1 MIETTIRS
9 PIWLK
14 EPEDLA
20 NWSSKTSRMAALH
33 QFLPLTIYRKE
44 AKEFHALR
52 FNPDRASRFSWSYPS
67 RESAALKQAEIASL
81 VSDLYEERILQSLFL
96 EQLPSNLSRVCEK
109 RLSEETGTLDEK
121 AALLAKDFFSAQ
133 FSSIQESFVG
143 NDGVLLLHSVRAK
156 NSEERAWAE
165 DCVVKWTSNTEIA
178 SGDILKLIYT
188 NVRVPESSIINF
200 ATSAI
205 LGESFA
211 PKSLGRFESVIQ
223 DNLHF
228 IRKIHTKK
236 DLNATDIMISQL
248 APGANLGDFAANK
261 WIELAEN
268 PQSKEKIYATL
279 GEIFLSDFLL
289 GNTDRLFG
297 VAYPR
302 RGESA
307 KATFDLFTPSNIG
320 NLLIDYPSSE
330 RGSLTIYA
338 IDNEAYV
345 RNSTSGSDYPQ
356 YNDFVDSILG
366 SPDWAELA
374 TDTIISSLSLSITD
388 EFSPY
393 FESKDLSEEEREIE
407 QEKFRPFLDD
417 INTPE
422 TRQSLVL
429 GLHAAKMRILTKVD
443 SEEFT
448 RKMGAITEKYDSANL
463 CGAVLE
469 RIKILQNH
477 RDIL

>member
-1 MIETTIRS
+1 MIETTIKS
-9 PIWLK
+9 PAWLK

-52 FNPDRASRFSWSYPS
+52 FNPDKASRFIWSYSS
-67 RESAALKQAEIASL
+67 RENAALKQAEIASL
-81 VSDLYEERILQSLFL
+81 VSHLYEERIPASLFL

-109 RLSEETGTLDEK
+109 RLSEGPEALDEK
-121 AALLAKDFFSAQ
+121 TALLAKDFFSAQ

-156 NSEERAWAE
+156 NKEEKAWAE
-165 DCVVKWTSNTEIA
+165 DCVLKWTSNSEVA
-178 SGDILKLIYT
+178 SGDVLKLIFT
-188 NVRVPESSIINF
+188 DTQVPEASIINF
-200 ATSAI
+200 ATNTI
-205 LGESFA
+205 LGGSFP
-211 PKSLGRFESVIQ
+211 PKSLTGFQSVIQ
-223 DNLHF
+223 GNLHF
-228 IRKIHTKK
+228 IREIHTKK
-236 DLNATDIMISQL
+236 ELNATDIMISQL

-261 WIELAEN
+261 WIELAKD
-268 PQSKEKIYATL
+268 PVSKEKIYATL
-279 GEIFLSDFLL
+279 GEIFLGDLLL
-289 GNTDRLFG
+289 GNTDRLFA
-297 VAYPR
+297 VSYPR
-302 RGESA
+302 RGDPA
-307 KATFDLFTPSNIG
+307 RATFDSFTPANIG

-330 RGSLTIYA
+330 TGSLTVYA

-345 RNSTSGSDYPQ
+345 RNSTCGSDYPQ
-356 YNDFVDSILG
+356 YNDFVDSVLG

-374 TDTIISSLSLSITD
+374 IDTIISSLSLAITD

-393 FESKDLSEEEREIE
+393 FESKELSEDEREIE
-407 QEKFRPFLDD
+407 QEKFKPFLDD

-422 TRQSLVL
+422 TRQSLAL

-448 RKMGAITEKYDSANL
+448 RKIGAITEKYDSANL
-463 CGAVLE
+463 CDAVLE

-477 RDIL
+477 RDIP